1 MEKVE
6 ENMVN
11 RLWTYFIIIGILY
24 GVFTGNSLNVNE
36 TILNSA
42 KSSLEVFIQIFPVI
56 ALWLGIMNI
65 ATVSGLLSKLSK
77 LLSHVLRPLFPEVPK
92 DHISLAYISSNIIA
106 NMFGLGSAATPF
118 GLKAMNSLQELN
130 KDKKTASR
138 SMLTFTMLN
147 TAAITIIPTTL
158 IALRMMYGSAEPTKT
173 VMITLISTVV
183 ATVFC
188 IILDKILARRF

>member
-1 MEKVE
+1 
-6 ENMVN
+6 MVN

-24 GVFTGNSLNVNE
+24 GIISGNSLNVNE

-65 ATVSGLLSKLSK
+65 ATNSGLLTKLSSG
-77 LLSHVLRPLFPEVPK
+77 LSKILHPLFPEIPK
-92 DHISLAYISSNIIA
+92 NHISLAYISSNIIA

-118 GLKAMNSLQELN
+118 GLKAMSSLQELN
-130 KDKKTASR
+130 ENKKVASK
-138 SMLTFTMLN
+138 SMLTFTMIN

-158 IALRMMYGSAEPTKT
+158 IALRMMYGSVEPTKT
-173 VMITLISTVV
+173 VTVTLISTIV
-183 ATVFC
+183 ATIFS

>member
-1 MEKVE
+1 
-6 ENMVN
+6 MVN
-11 RLWTYFIIIGILY
+11 RLWTYFIIIGILF
-24 GVFTGNSLNVNE
+24 GLLSGKSLNINE

-65 ATVSGLLSKLSK
+65 ATKSGLLTKLSK
-77 LLSHVLRPLFPEVPK
+77 LLSKVLHPLFPEIPK
-92 DHISLAYISSNIIA
+92 NHISLGYISSNIIA
-106 NMFGLGSAATPF
+106 NMFGLGSAATPA

-130 KDKKTASR
+130 EKKDVASK

-173 VMITLISTVV
+173 VTVTLISTIL
-183 ATVFC
+183 ATIFS
-188 IILDKILARRF
+188 IILDKILARRS